1 VSTAKGSRVS
11 SRFGLHERE
20 IGDTRQQ
27 NPGFARTGG
36 LSGSTT
42 MLYERAR
49 NWWIGSDPGLLR
61 LRAATRT
68 TASLASSLGILYLL
82 TRATGQPLTVAL
94 LGVIITMIAAQSVNE
109 ADPRQQR
116 ITMALLPL
124 PAALSI
130 TAASLLAGHLVAG
143 DVVFVVVVFAAVYAR
158 RFGARGR
165 ALGMVA
171 FNSYFATLYLRASIS
186 ELPWMIG
193 AVVVG
198 AVCTFVIR
206 TYVLPDR
213 PERVL
218 RATVRALRAR
228 MAIVVD
234 TTADAVRTGHLD
246 ERQLRRMR
254 ARTLRLNE
262 TALLTQDQIEDKAN
276 PAMLWPEVT
285 GEQLTPWL
293 FDAELAVEWVST
305 AGRRLAVLDRDTPPQ
320 NRPAIANPTR
330 GELVAALTQLARAL
344 RVPQPGGL
352 QQAADQAQRILDQ
365 QPRPTPADDPSRA
378 DVRRLALAII
388 NAAKATADVR
398 AIVEG
403 SAPVST
409 DVLDSTLQ
417 SALQDAQAAPPESDG
432 DGQQADK
439 QSGLR
444 PSTRQA
450 IQVSLAAALAIGAG
464 QLVSPTR
471 WFWAV
476 IAAFVIF
483 AGTNSWGETLTKGWQ
498 RLVGTML
505 GVPCGMLVA
514 TLFAGNQ
521 FGSLAM
527 IFVCLFCAFYF
538 KDVTYSLM
546 TFWITTMLALLYG
559 LLGEFSFSVLM
570 LRIEET
576 AIGAVIGITVAILV
590 LPTNTRTAIRDDTR
604 SFLAALSALIDNSVA
619 TMFCDGKAVSPTEQA
634 RELDRSLQQFRVTAK
649 PLMAGVAGLAGRR
662 SIRRGLRLF
671 TACDRYGRSLARSS
685 EQYQQPIGSQPQ
697 AAAFMSAAA
706 QTRRNIDTL
715 VAIIDGDCAATV
727 NSATDELDAAET
739 LARHQESVG
748 EPQPDTRRF
757 LTAVHALRQ
766 IEGSV
771 ITAATN
777 LGARDSVQVPNKAPL
792 PSP

>member
-1 VSTAKGSRVS
+1 MPSQ
-11 SRFGLHERE
+11 FGVDERDL
-20 IGDTRQQ
+20 GDTRKA
-27 NPGFARTGG
+27 NSNFVGTGG
-36 LSGSTT
+36 LSVSVT

-68 TASLASSLGILYLL
+68 TASLACSLGILYLL

-130 TAASLLAGHLVAG
+130 TAASLLAVHLVAG
-143 DVVFVVVVFAAVYAR
+143 DVVFVVVVFAAVYAS

-171 FNSYFATLYLRASIS
+171 FNAYFATLYLRASIS

-198 AVCTFVIR
+198 TVCTFVIR

-234 TTADAVRTGHLD
+234 ATTEAVRTGYLD
-246 ERQLRRMR
+246 ERRLRRMR
-254 ARTLRLNE
+254 ARTIRLNE
-262 TALLTQDQIEDKAN
+262 TALLIQDQIEDNAN
-276 PAMLWPEVT
+276 PAMLWPGVT

-305 AGRRLAVLDRDTPPQ
+305 AGRRLAVLDTDTGSEDHA
-320 NRPAIANPTR
+320 AIPTTTR
-330 GELVAALTQLARAL
+330 VELVAALTQLARAL

-352 QQAADQAQRILDQ
+352 QQAAEQAQRVLDR
-365 QPRPTPADDPSRA
+365 QPRPTPADDPGNA
-378 DVRRLALAII
+378 AIRRLALAII

-403 SAPVST
+403 AAPLST
-409 DVLDSTLQ
+409 D
-417 SALQDAQAAPPESDG
+417 AAPAPASDG

-439 QSGLR
+439 QSSGLR

-450 IQVSLAAALAIGAG
+450 IQVSLAAALAIVAG

-498 RLVGTML
+498 RLIGTML

-521 FGSLAM
+521 LGSLVM

-559 LLGEFSFSVLM
+559 LLGQFSLSVLM

-604 SFLAALSALIDNSVA
+604 SFLTALSALIENSVA

-685 EQYQQPIGSQPQ
+685 EQYQEPVGTQPQ
-697 AAAFMSAAA
+697 SDAFMSAAA

-727 NSATDELDAAET
+727 NSATDELGAAET
-739 LARHQESVG
+739 LARHQASE
-748 EPQPDTRRF
+748 EPEPDTRRF

-777 LGARDSVQVPNKAPL
+777 LGARDSVKVPRLAFP
-792 PSP
+792 

>member
-1 VSTAKGSRVS
+1 MPDRYGVHECDAGDARHRDPDLGGSS
-11 SRFGLHERE
+11 GL
-20 IGDTRQQ
+20 
-27 NPGFARTGG
+27 
-36 LSGSTT
+36 
-42 MLYERAR
+42 MMVYERAR

-68 TASLASSLGILYLL
+68 TASLACSLGILYLL
-82 TRATGQPLTVAL
+82 SRATGQPLTVAL

-116 ITMALLPL
+116 ITMAPLPL
-124 PAALSI
+124 PAGLSI

-171 FNSYFATLYLRASIS
+171 FNAYFATLYLRASIS

-198 AVCTFVIR
+198 TVCTFVIR

-213 PERVL
+213 PDRVL

-234 TTADAVRTGHLD
+234 TTAEAVRIGDLD
-246 ERQLRRMR
+246 ERQLRHMR
-254 ARTLRLNE
+254 ARTIRLNE
-262 TALLTQDQIEDKAN
+262 TALLIQDQIEDKAN
-276 PAMLWPEVT
+276 PAMLWPGVT

-305 AGRRLAVLDRDTPPQ
+305 AGRRLAVPGTDAPPQ
-320 NRPAIANPTR
+320 TPAAIPSTTR
-330 GELVAALTQLARAL
+330 DELVAALAQLSRAI
-344 RVPQPGGL
+344 RIPQPGGL
-352 QQAADQAQRILDQ
+352 QQASRQAQRILDQ
-365 QPRPTPADDPSRA
+365 QPRPAPGDDPGNA
-378 DVRRLALAII
+378 DIRRLALAII

-403 SAPVST
+403 AAPVST
-409 DVLDSTLQ
+409 D
-417 SALQDAQAAPPESDG
+417 AAPPPASNG

-439 QSGLR
+439 QSSGLR

-450 IQVSLAAALAIGAG
+450 IQVSLAAALAIVAG

-476 IAAFVIF
+476 IATFVIF

-498 RLVGTML
+498 RLIGTML

-521 FGSLAM
+521 LGSLVM

-559 LLGEFSFSVLM
+559 LLGEFSLSVLM

-590 LPTNTRTAIRDDTR
+590 LPTNTRTAIRDDTHA
-604 SFLAALSALIDNSVA
+604 FLTALSALIENSVA
-619 TMFCDGKAVSPTEQA
+619 TMFCDGKALSPTEQA

-649 PLMAGVAGLAGRR
+649 PLSAGVAGLAGRR

-685 EQYQQPIGSQPQ
+685 EQYQEPVGSQPQ
-697 AAAFMSAAA
+697 TAAFMSAAA
-706 QTRRNIDTL
+706 QTQRNIDTL

-727 NSATDELDAAET
+727 NSGTDELDAAET
-739 LARHQESVG
+739 LARHQASEG
-748 EPQPDTRRF
+748 DPQPDTRRF

-777 LGARDSVQVPNKAPL
+777 LGARDSVKVAQNVG
-792 PSP
+792 